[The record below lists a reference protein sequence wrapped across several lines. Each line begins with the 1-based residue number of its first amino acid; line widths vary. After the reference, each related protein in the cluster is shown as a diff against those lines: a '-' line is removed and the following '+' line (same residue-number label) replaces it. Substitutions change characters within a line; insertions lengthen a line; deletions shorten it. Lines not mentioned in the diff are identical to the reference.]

1 MESRESHIYMKA
13 CIDNDIKIYP
23 KGSNIGKYKIII
35 NTRGREKVGEEI
47 YQNEPYTKEVILH
60 TPSGLKREKIQ
71 VPSVWEKINEL
82 YKTICERN
90 KLLKIIN

>member
-13 CIDNDIKIYP
+13 CIDNNITIYP

-47 YQNEPYTKEVILH
+47 YQDESYVKEVVLH
-60 TPSGLKREKIQ
+60 TPSGMKREKIK
-71 VPSVWEKINEL
+71 VPSVWEKIAEL

-90 KLLKIIN
+90 NLLPIIN

>member
-13 CIDNDIKIYP
+13 CIDNDITIYP
-23 KGSNIGKYKIII
+23 KGSNVGKYKIII

-47 YQNEPYTKEVILH
+47 YQNDSYVKEVILH
-60 TPSGLKREKIQ
+60 TPSGIKREKIQ

-90 KLLKIIN
+90 KLFTNY